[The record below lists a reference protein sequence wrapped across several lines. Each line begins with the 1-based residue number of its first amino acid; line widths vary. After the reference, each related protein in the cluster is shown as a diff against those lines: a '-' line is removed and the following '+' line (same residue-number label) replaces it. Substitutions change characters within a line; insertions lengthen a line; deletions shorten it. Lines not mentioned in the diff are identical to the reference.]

1 MLEKLFK
8 RSKETVATPEPEP
21 TAPIPVAPKGSR
33 LDAFREGWDERWETP
48 GPLHSPEV
56 IEGDGGH
63 TDWDTW
69 MEAVKNEENA
79 FAPTM
84 PQEES
89 AVEPIPSNLE
99 NAFAPTEPMPLG
111 PK

>member
-1 MLEKLFK
+1 MFAFVIAQSSQ
-8 RSKETVATPEPEP
+8 RNEPP
-21 TAPIPVAPKGSR
+21 QNPGR
-33 LDAFREGWDERWETP
+33 FREGWEEKWEAP
-48 GPLHSPEV
+48 GPLPTPEV

-69 MEAVKNEENA
+69 TEAVKVEENA
-79 FAPTM
+79 FAETM